1 MTRNLPIQLFDG
13 EQGRMKVLD
22 AVQESVDNAIQREDE
37 YLANLGDA

>member
-1 MTRNLPIQLFDG
+1 MTRNLPVRLFDG

-22 AVQESVDNAIQREDE
+22 AVQEAVDNAIQREDE